1 MQSFGISSVL
11 KIRALVLKYEKDQ
24 MLFELRHWFEETNSY
39 DDVNLINKQN
49 WAHGIYQAL
58 SDAMEL

>member
-1 MQSFGISSVL
+1 MESFVISSVL
-11 KIRALVLKYEKDQ
+11 KIQALVLKYEKDQ

-39 DDVNLINKQN
+39 DDNLINKQN

-58 SDAMEL
+58 SDAMES